1 MTRPSRAP
9 SRAAGAD
16 PASDGHA
23 LADASIRLLAGPAA
37 RRRIA
42 ESGLGAAD
50 VAAVAAAAG
59 GPKGLAL
66 LPLDRWLFGE
76 WFAGAPR
83 PRAHFGASIG
93 AWRMAAATR
102 ARPLPALDRLQHAYV
117 EGQRYPSRPSPEQVS
132 RVCRDLVRELFG
144 GDTAGFVAAAA
155 PGAALHVVTAR
166 DLTRRPAAHPTES
179 PGSGASTA
187 PVEPA
192 ERRESDAR
200 VESARRPPSV
210 APGEPAGRG
219 AFARAALA
227 NALGRPRLAAHLQRV
242 VFSSAPDGLAALPR
256 DAFATR
262 VAPLDAASAEDA
274 LLASGSIPLV
284 ARPVRSI
291 HGAPVG
297 DYWDGG
303 LIDYHLYWRYARLDG
318 LVLYPHFVPWLTA
331 GWLDKFLPWRR
342 HGIGGAGRGWIDN
355 LVLLAPGPDLLQRLP
370 NRALPDRRDFHRH
383 GLDHDGRLRAW
394 RHAIGECARMAEA
407 FARFVE
413 RPDPGRIE
421 AL

>member
-1 MTRPSRAP
+1 MSIGAGGDSRSRTRPDTAILR
-9 SRAAGAD
+9 
-16 PASDGHA
+16 
-23 LADASIRLLAGPAA
+23 ILAGPRAIRHIAA
-37 RRRIA
+37 H
-42 ESGLGAAD
+42 GLQAAD
-50 VAAVAAAAG
+50 VSAVAGAAG

-66 LPLDRWLFGE
+66 IPLDRYVFGDWLPSR
-76 WFAGAPR
+76 PR
-83 PRAHFGASIG
+83 PRALFGASIG
-93 AWRMAAATR
+93 AWRMAAAAQR
-102 ARPLPALDRLQHAYV
+102 DPVAALDRLEQAYL
-117 EGQRYPSRPSPEQVS
+117 ELQRYPQAPSAALVS
-132 RVCRDLVRELFG
+132 RVCRHVVRATLG
-144 GDTAGFVAAAA
+144 GPAQAFLEAAHPDAH
-155 PGAALHVVTAR
+155 LHVVTAR
-166 DLTRRPAAHPTES
+166 ARTHGEHAPAARAPTAHTS
-179 PGSGASTA
+179 AAHTSTA
-187 PVEPA
+187 PTHA
-192 ERRESDAR
+192 AR
-200 VESARRPPSV
+200 TPRAH
-210 APGEPAGRG
+210 
-219 AFARAALA
+219 FARAAVA
-227 NALGRPRLAAHLQRV
+227 NAVSRDRLGRHLQRV
-242 VFSSAPDGLAALPR
+242 VFARSCDTQSEPPDEPGAAPGTHAVPHLSPAVPDDR
-256 DAFATR
+256 FATR
-262 VAPLDAASAEDA
+262 AVTLHAGNLEDA

-284 ARPVRSI
+284 ADPVRGI
-291 HGAPVG
+291 VDAPAG

-413 RPDPGRIE
+413 HPDPGRIE